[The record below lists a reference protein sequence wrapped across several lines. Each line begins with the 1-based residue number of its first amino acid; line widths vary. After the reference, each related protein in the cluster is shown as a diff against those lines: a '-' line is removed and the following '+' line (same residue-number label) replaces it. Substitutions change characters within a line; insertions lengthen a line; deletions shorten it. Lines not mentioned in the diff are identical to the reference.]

1 MRGGLTRH
9 ATCVYSVYG
18 IATPQ
23 KNANT
28 PTMTMTTNR
37 LDASLFTEEERALLQ
52 PLLDL
57 AERNKH
63 PSLKG
68 ADGTEIPLPEPVC
81 QMIVK
86 VLLAMRHGQAIVLM
100 PEDEAFTTQAAAN
113 FLGMSR
119 QHLVSLLDAGAIP
132 HHRVGTHRRVTFKDL
147 RDYAKKRDAERRAGL
162 GALFKRVRDEGY
174 YDTDYTGEDAQ

>member
-1 MRGGLTRH
+1 MSRY
-9 ATCVYSVYG
+9 AACVYGVCG
-18 IATPQ
+18 VALRQTT
-23 KNANT
+23 ANIQ
-28 PTMTMTTNR
+28 PMTMSTNR
-37 LDASLFTEEERALLQ
+37 LDASLLTDEERALLQ

-57 AERNKH
+57 TERNKH

-68 ADGTEIPLPEPVC
+68 ADGTEIPLPEPIYDLLVR
-81 QMIVK
+81 
-86 VLLAMRHGQAIVLM
+86 VLMDMRHGRAIVLI
-100 PEDEAFTTQAAAN
+100 PEEETFTTQAAAN

-119 QHLVSLLDAGAIP
+119 QHLVSLLDAGAIL

-162 GALFKRVRDEGY
+162 GALFKRLQDEGH